1 MSKLH
6 LTSDLRDAH
15 HTVKEVQDSNGGS
28 FQHASKTVAKK
39 LGLNSLNA
47 GYDQTRVGSLT
58 KHGLMNG
65 VPKTNQDY
73 GIVCWPFNG
82 KSSEALLAVF
92 DGHGELGHEV
102 SKFCAEQLPALLI
115 ANAEK
120 LAEDPE
126 AILRGAVMELD
137 NILFEDEQM
146 RETAKFSGS
155 TATLVYARGD
165 ELWVAWVGDSRC
177 IVGHRMHGD
186 VGVALETLPHK
197 ADVHEERERIQSR
210 GGKVDVSE
218 DPVRVWYGGYGLAM
232 SRSIGDGHF
241 KRAGVI
247 CEPDVEHLHLSPAK
261 RGGDGEICLV
271 LASDGIWD
279 VLSSLEV
286 CTAANDYSSALS
298 ACDALVTKAQQR
310 WAREEET
317 YRDDTTAIVVYLP
330 FLPNPKNIK
339 RGQSVSP
346 AAPSTVARTE
356 TVPRKM
362 MLPPEPVQAAMRP
375 RPRKREDALVRKAG
389 WCRCMPWS

>member
-1 MSKLH
+1 MRVMARDVLRSSAAGVRTWRRAVGRVGWRLALH
-6 LTSDLRDAH
+6 RGPPDARRRGRRARDAAA
-15 HTVKEVQDSNGGS
+15 QGRR
-28 FQHASKTVAKK
+28 A
-39 LGLNSLNA
+39 
-47 GYDQTRVGSLT
+47 
-58 KHGLMNG
+58 
-65 VPKTNQDY
+65 
-73 GIVCWPFNG
+73 
-82 KSSEALLAVF
+82 
-92 DGHGELGHEV
+92 
-102 SKFCAEQLPALLI
+102 
-115 ANAEK
+115 
-120 LAEDPE
+120 
-126 AILRGAVMELD
+126 RGARAHTGRHATAAC
-137 NILFEDEQM
+137 IEDRPRAM
-146 RETAKFSGS
+146 AVHCSASPACAPFYFTRLACLVL
-155 TATLVYARGD
+155 TL
-165 ELWVAWVGDSRC
+165 
-177 IVGHRMHGD
+177 
-186 VGVALETLPHK
+186 
-197 ADVHEERERIQSR
+197 QSR